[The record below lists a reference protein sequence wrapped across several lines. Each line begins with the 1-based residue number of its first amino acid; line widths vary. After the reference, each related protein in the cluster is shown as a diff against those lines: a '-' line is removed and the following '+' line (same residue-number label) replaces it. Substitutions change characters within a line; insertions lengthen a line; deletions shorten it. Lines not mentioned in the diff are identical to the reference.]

1 MEAPGGEIESV
12 KKLVKREMEGGVFE
26 LNVPLLV
33 EVGVGRNCA
42 MPGKLKNEVGFRRPR
57 SENSLKEEFEN
68 TYFLTVRRRSRPK
81 PSSEEPI
88 RAIVTGSGV
97 PLGTVS

>member
-1 MEAPGGEIESV
+1 
-12 KKLVKREMEGGVFE
+12 MEGGVE

-42 MPGKLKNEVGFRRPR
+42 MPGKLKNEVGFRQPR

-68 TYFLTVRRRSRPK
+68 TYFLTLRRRSRPK

-97 PLGTVS
+97 PPLGTVS